1 MEIEA
6 IIEVSSNIHLLYLT
20 ILKKV
25 NKLLQNIEQT
35 VLIRN
40 TTFFS
45 LKLFNVDTHVLG
57 YEILS
62 LQKCF

>member
-6 IIEVSSNIHLLYLT
+6 IIEVSSNIHLFYLT

-25 NKLLQNIEQT
+25 NKLLQNIEQS

-40 TTFFS
+40 TIFFS
-45 LKLFNVDTHVLG
+45 
-57 YEILS
+57 
-62 LQKCF
+62 

>member
-6 IIEVSSNIHLLYLT
+6 IIEVSSNTHLLYLT

-35 VLIRN
+35 VMIRN
-40 TTFFS
+40 TTFFF
-45 LKLFNVDTHVLG
+45 LNYLTL
-57 YEILS
+57 ILT
-62 LQKCF
+62 